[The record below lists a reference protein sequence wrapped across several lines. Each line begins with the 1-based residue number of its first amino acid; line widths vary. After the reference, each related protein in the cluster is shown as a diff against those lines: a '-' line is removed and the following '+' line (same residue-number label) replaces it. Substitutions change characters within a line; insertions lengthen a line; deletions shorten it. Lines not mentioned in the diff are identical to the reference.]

1 VTPVTRAAQNAL
13 RRLWVDNG
21 IEPELGT
28 IDHWSL
34 EYARE
39 VYGIVGTAKE
49 CGVPLEII
57 VELLIG
63 MGVWDPDLSEQQWEP
78 S

>member
-1 VTPVTRAAQNAL
+1 MTPITRAAANAI
-13 RRLWVDNG
+13 RRLWVDNDLT
-21 IEPELGT
+21 PELGT

-34 EYARE
+34 AYARE
-39 VYGIVGTAKE
+39 VYGLVGTAKE
-49 CGVPLEII
+49 CGVPLEDI

>member
-1 VTPVTRAAQNAL
+1 MIPITRAAQNAL

-21 IEPELGT
+21 ITPELGT

-34 EYARE
+34 AYARE
-39 VYGIVGTAKE
+39 VYSLVGTAKE
-49 CGVPLEII
+49 CDVPLETI

-63 MGVWDPDLSEQQWEP
+63 MGVWDTDLIEQQWEP